1 MPKRSNPFGQ
11 DVQPSKKLHSP
22 LTPAGADP
30 RQLLVPLIGPR
41 PIHTFTLQVREREI
55 EVRILIDTGSSIPIL
70 SEGFVKKNEIPVRVH
85 TKPIIVR
92 RVDGTRIS
100 SAGKYHT
107 PRYRLRYEDHA
118 EVIAFEVFELEEGI
132 DGILPAWWVEK
143 HSPSDY
149 ISGEM
154 VFDSDFCHKHCLFY
168 GLLEDW
174 NDEEPEDIVVSAIRA
189 KSVDPIEPF
198 EEMSEEERPALTSKV
213 PAMCHD
219 LLRPF
224 EKEFADRLPEHTEY
238 DHAIDLMPGTTPPSS
253 NIYPMSAN
261 ELKILDEYLKDMER
275 TGKIR
280 KSTSP
285 AGAPAIFVPKP
296 NSTELRFCV
305 DYRRL
310 NNITIKNRYPLPLM
324 DELRDRLQGAVWK
337 TKLDLKNGY
346 YLVRIKEGDEW
357 KTAFR
362 TRYGHFEY
370 TVMPFGL
377 ANAPATFQNM
387 INSILRDLLDPAVI
401 AYLDESLLYP
411 EAASQ

>member
-1 MPKRSNPFGQ
+1 MS
-11 DVQPSKKLHSP
+11 
-22 LTPAGADP
+22 T
-30 RQLLVPLIGPR
+30 VP
-41 PIHTFTLQVREREI
+41 
-55 EVRILIDTGSSIPIL
+55 EV
-70 SEGFVKKNEIPVRVH
+70 
-85 TKPIIVR
+85 
-92 RVDGTRIS
+92 
-100 SAGKYHT
+100 Y
-107 PRYRLRYEDHA
+107 
-118 EVIAFEVFELEEGI
+118 
-132 DGILPAWWVEK
+132 
-143 HSPSDY
+143 
-149 ISGEM
+149 
-154 VFDSDFCHKHCLFY
+154 
-168 GLLEDW
+168 
-174 NDEEPEDIVVSAIRA
+174 
-189 KSVDPIEPF
+189 
-198 EEMSEEERPALTSKV
+198 
-213 PAMCHD
+213 HD

-224 EKEFADRLPEHTEY
+224 QKEFADRLPEHTEY

-357 KTAFR
+357 K
-362 TRYGHFEY
+362 
-370 TVMPFGL
+370 MLFG
-377 ANAPATFQNM
+377 AIF
-387 INSILRDLLDPAVI
+387 LRCDLL
-401 AYLDESLLYP
+401 LLLMVH
-411 EAASQ
+411 ST